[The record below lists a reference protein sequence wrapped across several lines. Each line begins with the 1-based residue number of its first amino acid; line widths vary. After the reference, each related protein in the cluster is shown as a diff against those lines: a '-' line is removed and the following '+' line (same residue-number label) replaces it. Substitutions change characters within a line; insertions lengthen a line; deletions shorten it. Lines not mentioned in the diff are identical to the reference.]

1 MNMFLRKRCRHFT
14 LSNHD
19 TPGPK
24 QFTCRLSVVRP
35 SSYSRRTASLCAPMT
50 SDCFAIGL
58 QVVKNCRLGSADRD
72 VQYAML
78 TDMPEHTRVG

>member
-1 MNMFLRKRCRHFT
+1 
-14 LSNHD
+14 
-19 TPGPK
+19 
-24 QFTCRLSVVRP
+24 
-35 SSYSRRTASLCAPMT
+35 MT

-58 QVVKNCRLGSADRD
+58 QVVKICRLGSADRD